1 MDTRKTLTRLS
12 RVPLPRAL
20 AHADGEGRLSGG
32 SCASTEGA
40 HGQGHWNGGAAQ
52 RHLSTFTTAATTQ
65 PSSIAIRKLKS
76 GCSSTSCERGSRLCD
91 SIVRLQLDDSQH
103 HAGCGSGC
111 CQRRY
116 GSSEI
121 TQASCH
127 YSGGGGG
134 CCSCASGNGG
144 GREAADAPCLTPS
157 PSNATVLSV
166 APRGAALVVVP
177 TTSRERARWRVSWR
191 RGACCWPRR

>member
-1 MDTRKTLTRLS
+1 MTRLS

-76 GCSSTSCERGSRLCD
+76 GCTAVAAAAASAAADSAIASFGYSLMTASIMRGVAAAAASAAMAA
-91 SIVRLQLDDSQH
+91 VRSLKRPVTTVE
-103 HAGCGSGC
+103 A
-111 CQRRY
+111 
-116 GSSEI
+116 E
-121 TQASCH
+121 A
-127 YSGGGGG
+127 
-134 CCSCASGNGG
+134 AAAAAPAAMGG